1 MEESS
6 KIAQMEQKSEKEINQ
21 KEKTKFSAPIFFVCA
36 GLLIGLLIKLFA
48 FEVLTVSG
56 RSMIPALHDGDKI
69 FVNKLKYGIVEPYGE
84 KLLVQ
89 WAKPKNGDIVI
100 YLYDDKIVVKRCV
113 AVSGDKLEY
122 SSDSDY
128 NFKTDFILKT
138 NGKEI
143 PLTQSQFENLKNA
156 DEVPEGYIL
165 AVGDNYA
172 ESVDSRTYGFV
183 SVKNVLGK
191 VICK

>member
-1 MEESS
+1 MENENQNENANQSSQTTQSATESS
-6 KIAQMEQKSEKEINQ
+6 QKLKS
-21 KEKTKFSAPIFFVCA
+21 KFSAPIFFVCA
-36 GLLIGLLIKLFA
+36 GLLIGLLLKLFA

-69 FVNKLKYGIVEPYGE
+69 FVNKLRYGIAEPYGE

-89 WAKPKNGDIVI
+89 WSAPKNGDIVI

-113 AVSGDKLEY
+113 AISGDKLEY
-122 SSDSDY
+122 SDDSDY
-128 NFKTDFILKT
+128 TLKT

-165 AVGDNYA
+165 AIGDNYA